1 MTNEELLKSISDML
15 KAHEDYL
22 NENPDIFLGIQDRF
36 LDAISYGSEDL
47 TKAEDNRSG
56 FFSPEDIENIKDMD
70 LDQAKKYLSNRVSDK
85 PNAREH
91 NTKNALNNI
100 KSAQSIDALGANL
113 QDSMLAYARK
123 DKRLPKSS
131 KSGYRDW
138 QPRDDYSPE
147 QQAKIKEHM
156 DEGWSHRE
164 AERFANAHQGPK
176 DFSSALDH
184 RVNPSQPSS
193 KMLDTMKEY
202 ALEYKQRANKREG
215 ENADAG
221 INPQKFASHQDIKA
235 HEEAYGDYDK
245 DYKSFLKDLDEK
257 DLHPL
262 EYDEAVSKWQDDWH
276 KQNPEAKDK
285 MVAAA
290 DAGKVYGEANQ
301 ARSEKLDEG
310 RMSLIQ
316 GGNASGESSTGEF
329 SDSASA
335 GNDADNSMQ
344 TAAQMVGGAKGEGGY
359 EAGTV
364 KDPNAIFREQNPEFV
379 AQLKQKL
386 ASKLGQNPEAKERHD
401 AMPPRARMPK
411 EQQPGAVKRLT
422 PEEIQAQY
430 GDKYNVKKP
439 GGVQ

>member
-1 MTNEELLKSISDML
+1 ML
-15 KAHEDYL
+15 KEHEDYL
-22 NENPDIFLGIQDRF
+22 KENPDVFLGIQDRF
-36 LDAISYGSEDL
+36 FDAINLDGSETL
-47 TKAEDNRSG
+47 EKAED
-56 FFSPEDIENIKDMD
+56 
-70 LDQAKKYLSNRVSDK
+70 KKK
-85 PNAREH
+85 
-91 NTKNALNNI
+91 KI
-100 KSAQSIDALGANL
+100 
-113 QDSMLAYARK
+113 
-123 DKRLPKSS
+123 S

-138 QPRDDYSPE
+138 QSKKDYTPE
-147 QQAKIKEHM
+147 QQAKIEEHVK
-156 DEGWSHRE
+156 DGWSHRE
-164 AERFANAHQGPK
+164 AERFANAHDAPK
-176 DFSSALDH
+176 DFTSALEH
-184 RVNPSQPSS
+184 RVNPSQPSE
-193 KMLDTMKEY
+193 KMLGVMKDH
-202 ALEYKQRANKREG
+202 ALKYKQRAANLEG
-215 ENADAG
+215 ETADPG
-221 INPQKFASHQDIKA
+221 INPQKYATHKANKA

-245 DYKSFLKDLDEK
+245 EYKDFLGKLDEQ
-257 DLHPL
+257 DLHPN